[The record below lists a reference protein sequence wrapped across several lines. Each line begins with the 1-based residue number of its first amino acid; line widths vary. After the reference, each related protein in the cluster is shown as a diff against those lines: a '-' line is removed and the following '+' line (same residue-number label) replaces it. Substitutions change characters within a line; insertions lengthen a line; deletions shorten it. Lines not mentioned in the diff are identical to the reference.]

1 MGAYFYHTTI
11 TKKGLLGIILV
22 VAGSF
27 SYAMERIAVNRQ
39 EEEKDKNAAKK
50 LLASDNQT
58 DVEKDLMS
66 DD

>member
-22 VAGSF
+22 VGGSF
-27 SYAMERIAVNRQ
+27 SYAIERIAINRQ
-39 EEEKDKNAAKK
+39 EEEKDKIVVKE
-50 LLASDNQT
+50 LLNPDDQT
-58 DVEKDLMS
+58 DVEKDSLS

>member
-58 DVEKDLMS
+58 DVEKDSMS

>member
-27 SYAMERIAVNRQ
+27 SYAMERIAINRQ
-39 EEEKDKNAAKK
+39 EEIKDKNAAKE

-58 DVEKDLMS
+58 DVEKDSMS

>member
-22 VAGSF
+22 VGGSF
-27 SYAMERIAVNRQ
+27 SYAMERIAINRQ
-39 EEEKDKNAAKK
+39 EEEKDKIVVKE
-50 LLASDNQT
+50 LLNT
-58 DVEKDLMS
+58 DVEKDSLS